1 MEVITLR
8 RQELTRYQVIN
19 GTIERKISNTEAAIL
34 LGISKRQV
42 IRVKNKIRRVDFN
55 GVVHGNRGR
64 RPKLGISNETKEM
77 ILSLYQNRY
86 YGFNVT
92 HFGEFLKEVHGIQV
106 SRETLRKLLLIS
118 GLRTKSKSPPRH
130 RTRRAR
136 MPRSGLLVQMD
147 SSEHKWLEES
157 TIWLIATIDDATGE
171 VPYALF
177 VDSDSTENNMR
188 VIKRLIEKK
197 GIPVALYTD
206 GASHFM
212 TQRHYSWRVNLKYE
226 YGSTQIQSAL
236 NELGVRL
243 IIAGSPQ
250 AKGRVER
257 LFETFQDRLLKELK
271 LYKISSIEK
280 ANDYLHNKFLKRFN
294 KKFSIP
300 PKDKE
305 TAWRV
310 VPKEINLESV
320 FSIKEQRTVMADNT
334 ISYKNRIFQIL
345 PDKYRISFAKAK
357 VVVEKRLDESIHI
370 KYKDQYLNFKEI
382 SSGETKK
389 IKTHTLPLENLL
401 TGDIFTL
408 HQG

>member
-1 MEVITLR
+1 
-8 RQELTRYQVIN
+8 
-19 GTIERKISNTEAAIL
+19 
-34 LGISKRQV
+34 
-42 IRVKNKIRRVDFN
+42 
-55 GVVHGNRGR
+55 
-64 RPKLGISNETKEM
+64 
-77 ILSLYQNRY
+77 
-86 YGFNVT
+86 
-92 HFGEFLKEVHGIQV
+92 
-106 SRETLRKLLLIS
+106 
-118 GLRTKSKSPPRH
+118 
-130 RTRRAR
+130 
-136 MPRSGLLVQMD
+136 
-147 SSEHKWLEES
+147 
-157 TIWLIATIDDATGE
+157 
-171 VPYALF
+171 
-177 VDSDSTENNMR
+177 
-188 VIKRLIEKK
+188 
-197 GIPVALYTD
+197 
-206 GASHFM
+206 M